1 MKFNINNNYLKL
13 NSQIYILK
21 QMETNSEQ
29 NTEQNNEKSTE
40 KLSNP
45 VVSTKEELVTN
56 IREWIKIDNEIS
68 KLKEDIKDKIN
79 KKKSLTN
86 NLVNVMKHNSIDC
99 FDINGGALMYKQKKT
114 KKAISCKFLLTE
126 LQKYYKDQP
135 ELAKEITK
143 HLLDNREESVKEE
156 IKRKIDK

>member
-1 MKFNINNNYLKL
+1 
-13 NSQIYILK
+13 
-21 QMETNSEQ
+21 METHTEEKLEQ
-29 NTEQNNEKSTE
+29 NTEKP
-40 KLSNP
+40 SNP

-56 IREWIKIDNEIS
+56 IREWIKIDNEIV
-68 KLKEDIKDKIN
+68 KLKADIKDKIN

-86 NLVNVMKHNSIDC
+86 NLVSVMKHNSIDC

-114 KKAISCKFLLTE
+114 KKAISCKFLLIE